1 MKLFWLTV
9 YNFIILPI
17 LFAFVLLL
25 YPFKSKIR
33 RALNGRPGMVNQVR
47 DFLLMLIVPV

>member
-9 YNFIILPI
+9 YNFIVLPI
-17 LFAFVLLL
+17 LFTFVFLL

-33 RALNGRPGMVNQVR
+33 RALNERLGMVNQVR
-47 DFLLMLIVPV
+47 DFFLMLIVPV